1 MSKLY
6 VNEIFPQSGTVVKI
20 SGSLEFAS
28 GSTFTI
34 FGSEGNPATFA
45 LKSDEGDDHNDT
57 LTLSIADG
65 GAATLTGSS
74 GITFDTSNMILSGNL
89 STLGTGNPQT
99 ITTVTYP
106 DNHNSILWGPIT
118 IDDDEDMTIGD
129 NSNVKIIDIT
139 DQ

>member
-28 GSTFTI
+28 GSEFTI
-34 FGSEGNPATFA
+34 FGSEGNAA
-45 LKSDEGDDHNDT
+45 KLILKADEGDNHNDV
-57 LTLSIADG
+57 LTLSITDG
-65 GAATLTGSS
+65 GATTMTGSS
-74 GITFDTSNMILSGNL
+74 GFTFDTSNITVSGNL
-89 STLGTGNPQT
+89 SAIGTGNPQT